1 MAEENHLGS
10 ALEEKERS
18 PEAGRARDG
27 VSRRVLLR
35 QHPRT
40 RLRTALLILIPLFV
54 VAGSILLWRY
64 FASYESTDDAQ
75 VDVHLYP
82 VSARVSGYVVKVN
95 VTDNQYVQQG
105 AVLVEIDPRDYQVA
119 VDKAQADL
127 ANAEATARSLNIS
140 VPITS
145 VSTSSQLTFSAS
157 DVEGANAGIIAAE
170 KQLAAADAQVEEAQ
184 ANDLKAQDDLTRYKR
199 LVAHQNVS
207 EQIYDQALAAAK
219 AGTAMVAAAR
229 ANDAAAQQA
238 VQQAKSRLSQAEANQ
253 RAAQTGPQQVAS
265 THARALAAVA
275 DVQQK
280 RAVLEQAELNLQYTK
295 IVAPVSGEVNKNV
308 VVGLNLQPG
317 QQLLTI
323 VPLGEVWI
331 TANFKETQLKRM
343 KPGQKA
349 EVEVDSNGRTYKAHV
364 DSIAGATGP
373 LFSVLPPENATGN
386 YVKIVQR
393 VPVKLVLDPGENRDH
408 QLRPGMSVE
417 PKVYLR

>member
-1 MAEENHLGS
+1 MAEKNHLGP
-10 ALEEKERS
+10 AVEETT
-18 PEAGRARDG
+18 PEAGRAGGG

-35 QHPRT
+35 RRPRT

-82 VSARVSGYVVKVN
+82 VSARVSGYVVKLN

-157 DVEGANAGIIAAE
+157 DVENANAGIIAAE

-229 ANDAAAQQA
+229 ANEAAAQQA

-280 RAVLEQAELNLQYTK
+280 QAVLEQAELNLQYTK

-408 QLRPGMSVE
+408 QLRPGMSVV

>member
-18 PEAGRARDG
+18 PEAGRASDG

-35 QHPRT
+35 RHPRT
-40 RLRTALLILIPLFV
+40 KLRTALLILIPLFA

-295 IVAPVSGEVNKNV
+295 IIAPVSGEVNKNV

-323 VPLGEVWI
+323 VPLGEVWV

-364 DSIAGATGP
+364 DSISGATGP

-386 YVKIVQR
+386 YVKVVQR
-393 VPVKLVLDPGENRDH
+393 VPVKLVLDQGENRDR